1 MRDEAELTRVGVAGL
16 GYWGPN
22 LARNFDD
29 LTDLAWICDES
40 AEQLTLFSG
49 RFPQANATQQF
60 GEMLADD
67 LLDAVV
73 IATPVP
79 THYDLARQALE
90 AGKHVLVEKPP
101 AMRAAEMDELVAL
114 AAERDL
120 VLMPGHLLLYHPGV
134 QKLKELIDGEELGE
148 VLCVYGN
155 RQNLGIVRT
164 NENALWS
171 LGVHDLSVILYLL
184 DEEPDEATAHGRDFL
199 TDGVEDVV
207 FCYLRFPSGKIAHM
221 HLSWLDPHKM
231 RRMTVVGRDKM
242 AVFDDMELERKVTI
256 YDKAPWKRAETYGEW
271 QTRSGDIFIPK
282 IPTSEPLRLEC
293 EHFLRLVGD
302 DGDRQKVARDG
313 AMVVRALERLTD
325 SLRDG

>member
-1 MRDEAELTRVGVAGL
+1 VAVAGL
-16 GYWGPN
+16 GHWGPN

-29 LTDLAWICDES
+29 LTELTWICDGS
-40 AEQLTLFSG
+40 AEQLTLFRK
-49 RFPQANATQQF
+49 RFPQARATERF
-60 GEMLADD
+60 EEMLADET
-67 LLDAVV
+67 LEAVV

-79 THYDLARQALE
+79 THYELAKQALE

-101 AMRAAEMDELVAL
+101 AMRAEEMDELVAL
-114 AAERDL
+114 SADRDL

-134 QKLKELIDGEELGE
+134 LKLKELIDGGELGE

-155 RQNLGIVRT
+155 RQNLGIVRA

-184 DEEPDEATAHGRDFL
+184 DEEPEVATAQGRDFL
-199 TDGVEDVV
+199 QEGVEDVV

-231 RRMTVVGRDKM
+231 RRLTVVGRDKM
-242 AVFDDMELERKVTI
+242 AVFDDMELDRKVTI

-282 IPTSEPLRLEC
+282 IATSEPLRLEC
-293 EHFLRLVGD
+293 EHFLRLVDG

-325 SLRDG
+325 SLRVG

>member
-1 MRDEAELTRVGVAGL
+1 VRVGVAGL

-29 LTDLAWICDES
+29 LAELAWISDLDP
-40 AEQLTLFSG
+40 ARLAAF
-49 RFPQANATQQF
+49 ATRYP
-60 GEMLADD
+60 EARETSTYADMLADES
-67 LLDAVV
+67 LDAVV

-79 THYDLARQALE
+79 THYELAKQALE
-90 AGKHVLVEKPP
+90 GGKHVMVEKPP
-101 AMRAAEMDELVAL
+101 AMQAAEMDELVAL

-134 QKLKELIDGEELGE
+134 QKLKELIDGGELGE

-155 RQNLGIVRT
+155 RQNLGIVRA

-184 DEEPDEATAHGRDFL
+184 DEEPEVATAQGRDFL
-199 TDGVEDVV
+199 QDGVEDVV

-231 RRMTVVGRDKM
+231 RRLTVVGRDRM

-282 IPTSEPLRLEC
+282 IETSEPLRLEC
-293 EHFLRLVGD
+293 EHFLRLVAGEGD
-302 DGDRQKVARDG
+302 KGKVARDG
-313 AMVVRALERLTD
+313 AMVVRALEQLTE
-325 SLRDG
+325 SLGG